1 MAKFPQ
7 PHLFKITIQSKPVY
21 KVQPSK
27 GEGTEHATACDS
39 THAAHPRQAQQRYKF
54 NRKWLIQWK
63 GCALPLLNYSL
74 SIPYADNPKQEP
86 PMQANALDHNK
97 KIRDH
102 QDRKRNK
109 HNKEQ
114 AFKETVMLMLPAQSK
129 SCPCKPMTWTD
140 IRIRKEINTIRIRPL
155 KQTF

>member
-1 MAKFPQ
+1 MGKFPQ
-7 PHLFKITIQSKPVY
+7 PHLSKNIW
-21 KVQPSK
+21 PSK
-27 GEGTEHATACDS
+27 GEGTENATACDS
-39 THAAHPRQAQQRYKF
+39 THAAQARRQRNKF
-54 NRKWLIQWK
+54 NGKWLLQWK

-114 AFKETVMLMLPAQSK
+114 TFKETVMLMLPAQSK

-140 IRIRKEINTIRIRPL
+140 IRIRKEIHTIRIRPL